1 MHKWCAAKV
10 PPAGRSFTFVC
21 NCSSPCLFS
30 YVLIFP
36 RGAHTYLSTC
46 ACMRAGTIPLHPRN
60 SVDHQLNSLNN
71 RGLHSGIHLP
81 FFFFSH
87 SRARGE
93 RKRERG
99 RVLKVNCFLKVSP
112 PRPSHIEIWTSF
124 GARYCEQAHGP
135 LFLSTCNYT
144 RPGYRSQMF
153 IWIFNR
159 RG

>member
-1 MHKWCAAKV
+1 MQLLLSL
-10 PPAGRSFTFVC
+10 PILLRS
-21 NCSSPCLFS
+21 
-30 YVLIFP
+30 
-36 RGAHTYLSTC
+36 HLSTWRTYVSIYV
-46 ACMRAGTIPLHPRN
+46 CMYARGYN
-60 SVDHQLNSLNN
+60 SPPPPQL
-71 RGLHSGIHLP
+71 RGPPTQLSQQPWSTQWNTLAL
-81 FFFFSH
+81 FFFSH

-153 IWIFNR
+153 I
-159 RG
+159 

>member
-1 MHKWCAAKV
+1 MRAARCISDAPLKCLLRGGVLPLYATAPLPAYSLTFSSFHVAHIRIYLRVHVCARV
-10 PPAGRSFTFVC
+10 QFPSTPATPWTTNST
-21 NCSSPCLFS
+21 
-30 YVLIFP
+30 
-36 RGAHTYLSTC
+36 LSTTVVC
-46 ACMRAGTIPLHPRN
+46 TVEYTC
-60 SVDHQLNSLNN
+60 
-71 RGLHSGIHLP
+71 P

-153 IWIFNR
+153 I
-159 RG
+159 